1 MKVICPFSM
10 KNMVKL
16 IVASTCDSNKQRVL
30 VHISHEYNG
39 YRPTDG
45 CAYMFTRLI
54 DIESIR

>member
-1 MKVICPFSM
+1 M
-10 KNMVKL
+10 KNMIKL
-16 IVASTCDSNKQRVL
+16 VVASTCDSNKQRVL

-45 CAYMFTRLI
+45 CVYMFTRFI